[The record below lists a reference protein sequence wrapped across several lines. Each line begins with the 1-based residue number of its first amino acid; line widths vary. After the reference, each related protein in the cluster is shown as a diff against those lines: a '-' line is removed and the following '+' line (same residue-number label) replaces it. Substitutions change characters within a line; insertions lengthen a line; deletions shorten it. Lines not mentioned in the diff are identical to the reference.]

1 MPVITRANGDC
12 RMDIASGSAP
22 GTLPHM
28 MNIHHLEL
36 FYFVAKNGGISRAV
50 RHIPY
55 GIQQPAVSSQIL
67 LLEEDLGTKLFERSP
82 FRLTAEGEELFAYVQ
97 PFFENLEALGTK
109 LRKTSTPQ
117 IRIGAPELVLREYL
131 PAVMELLGRKHPGV
145 RLSLQSGFT
154 PQLEAWLQDRQ
165 IDLAI
170 TPLDGRPPAR
180 LHCLR
185 LMRVPLVL
193 LVHKKSRYRSAEEL
207 LGQSR
212 IQDAL
217 ITLPAIE
224 NISRLFKKG
233 LQRRRIDWTPAIE
246 ASSLDIVTQYV
257 ANGYGVGVNVNLP
270 GVSRH
275 PQVRILPLEGFEP
288 IEMAA
293 LWHGQ
298 PTPLIRAVLE
308 EGQRYIRQAWPQ
320 WQCDDTLE

>member
-1 MPVITRANGDC
+1 
-12 RMDIASGSAP
+12 
-22 GTLPHM
+22 M

-36 FYFVAKNGGISRAV
+36 FYYVAKCGGISRAV

-82 FRLTAEGEELFAYVQ
+82 FRLTSEGEELFAYVR

-109 LRKTSTPQ
+109 LRKSPTPQ

-131 PAVMELLGRKHPGV
+131 PAIMQLLGRKHPGV

-170 TPLDGRPPAR
+170 TPLEGRPPAR
-180 LHCLR
+180 LRCLR

-207 LGQSR
+207 WGQSR
-212 IQDAL
+212 IEDSL

-233 LQRRRIDWTPAIE
+233 LQRRRIDWTPSIE

-270 GVSRH
+270 GVSHH

-293 LWHGQ
+293 LWHGE

-308 EGQRYIRQAWPQ
+308 AGQRYIRQAWPQ
-320 WQCDDTLE
+320 WQCEDQLE